1 MTLVE
6 RPPAEMN
13 SEIAIEALSALANPG
28 RLAVFQRL
36 VRAGSDGLAAGEV
49 ARLLN
54 CPATTMST
62 QLAILTR
69 AGMIRSRRQGRS
81 IIYQADYAG
90 FSSLLAFLVKDCCD
104 GRPEV
109 CADLAHVVTSALA
122 CAAEQTLRSEG
133 TA

>member
-1 MTLVE
+1 MKAAHM
-6 RPPAEMN
+6 PSADMN
-13 SEIAIEALSALANPG
+13 SETAIEALSALANPS

-54 CPATTMST
+54 CRATTMST

-69 AGMIRSRRQGRS
+69 AGMIRSRRDGRS
-81 IIYQADYAG
+81 IIYQADYSA

-109 CADLAHVVTSALA
+109 CADLAEVVTSALS
-122 CAAEQTLRSEG
+122 CAADQSIG
-133 TA
+133 TAGKA

>member
-1 MTLVE
+1 M
-6 RPPAEMN
+6 
-13 SEIAIEALSALANPG
+13 AIEALSALANPS
-28 RLAVFQRL
+28 RLSVFQRL
-36 VRAGSDGLAAGEV
+36 VRAGNEGLAAGEV

-69 AGMIRSRRQGRS
+69 AGMIRSRRDGRS
-81 IIYQADYAG
+81 IIYQADYSA

-109 CADLAHVVTSALA
+109 CAELADVVTSALS
-122 CAAEQTLRSEG
+122 CAADQSVRTEG
-133 TA
+133 AA

>member
-1 MTLVE
+1 
-6 RPPAEMN
+6 MN
-13 SEIAIEALSALANPG
+13 SEIAIEALSALANP
-28 RLAVFQRL
+28 
-36 VRAGSDGLAAGEV
+36 
-49 ARLLN
+49 
-54 CPATTMST
+54 
-62 QLAILTR
+62 
-69 AGMIRSRRQGRS
+69 GRS